1 MPPKCENMTSIQKSY
16 AKKKNK
22 DLRKITQKELNRR
35 KLIAGVSMN
44 PKRGALKQ
52 GKPLKSKK
60 LVALKKGQKIT
71 PTYNKDGS
79 IRKNSK
85 F

>member
-1 MPPKCENMTSIQKSY
+1 MPSKCENMTSIQKSF
-16 AKKKNK
+16 AKIKKKELMK
-22 DLRKITQKELNRR
+22 KTQKELNRR
-35 KLIAGVSMN
+35 KLVAGVSMN
-44 PKRGALKQ
+44 PKRGALKR
-52 GKPLKSKK
+52 GKPIISKK
-60 LVALKKGQKIT
+60 LTALKKGQKIT

>member
-1 MPPKCENMTSIQKSY
+1 MPSKCENMTSIQKSF
-16 AKKKNK
+16 AKIKKKELMK
-22 DLRKITQKELNRR
+22 KTQKELNRR
-35 KLIAGVSMN
+35 KLVAGVSI
-44 PKRGALKQ
+44 KRGALKR
-52 GKPLKSKK
+52 GKPIISKK
-60 LVALKKGQKIT
+60 LTALKKGQKIT